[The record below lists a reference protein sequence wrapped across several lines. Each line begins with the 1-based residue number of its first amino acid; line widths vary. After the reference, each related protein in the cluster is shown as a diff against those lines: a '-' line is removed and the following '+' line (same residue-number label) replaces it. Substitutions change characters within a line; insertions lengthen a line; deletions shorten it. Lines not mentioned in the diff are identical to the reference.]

1 MEMVLVELSSAM
13 ALLALGAI
21 SLPLSARWL
30 ERDSQRMQAF
40 LVPSILSIGI
50 TMLFAVGL
58 SMLMASAAM
67 ASGSAGFIILGLGM
81 VSAILLVRFGW
92 KLLREP
98 GDRTARNGW
107 FDRPLAFPI
116 PDVKTGGGQDRRADQ
131 GGHVREGS
139 EDEDPDQGRPDDR
152 AVGKRGQHRGGRH
165 HEGADGQILSGH
177 VTARDQNQ

>member
-98 GDRTARNGW
+98 HRAT
-107 FDRPLAFPI
+107 P
-116 PDVKTGGGQDRRADQ
+116 VGGGTPIA
-131 GGHVREGS
+131 S
-139 EDEDPDQGRPDDR
+139 
-152 AVGKRGQHRGGRH
+152 
-165 HEGADGQILSGH
+165 
-177 VTARDQNQ
+177 